1 MTPLL
6 ISNAILW
13 TAVVVLSLVVLA
25 LARQIGVLHE
35 RVAPAGALTTR
46 AGPAPGEEA
55 PALDVTT
62 LDGRALRVGGA
73 SPQGRRTLLFF
84 LSPTCP
90 VCKTVLPSVL
100 RVAASEVPPVD
111 VVLAS
116 DGERSEHVAYVE
128 QNGLQALA
136 YYVLSTELGLAY
148 AIGQLP
154 YAVLIDA
161 RGMVRAKG
169 LVNSREHVE
178 SLFEADRLGVAT
190 IQDYIDARGA
200 GRASEGRSAG
210 GDAA

>member
-1 MTPLL
+1 MTALL
-6 ISNAILW
+6 VSN
-13 TAVVVLSLVVLA
+13 VVLWIAVIALALVVLA

-35 RVAPAGALTTR
+35 RIAPAGALTTR
-46 AGPAPGEEA
+46 AGPKPGDKA

-62 LDGRALRVGGA
+62 LDGSTLRIGGA

-84 LSPTCP
+84 LSPSCP

-111 VVLAS
+111 VILAS
-116 DGERSEHVAYVE
+116 DGDRGEHQAYVE
-128 QNGLQALA
+128 QNGLRGLA
-136 YYVLSTELGLAY
+136 YVLSTELGLSY
-148 AIGQLP
+148 GIGKLP
-154 YAVLIDA
+154 YAVLVDPDGI
-161 RGMVRAKG
+161 VRAKG

-190 IQDYIDARGA
+190 IQDYIDARG
-200 GRASEGRSAG
+200 GSDDRSAG

>member
-1 MTPLL
+1 MTALL
-6 ISNAILW
+6 VSNAILW
-13 TAVVVLSLVVLA
+13 VVVIALALVVLA

-46 AGPAPGEEA
+46 AGPKAGEAAPV
-55 PALDVTT
+55 LNVTT

-73 SPQGRRTLLFF
+73 SARGRRTLLFF

-116 DGERSEHVAYVE
+116 DGDRDEHLAYVAE
-128 QNGLQALA
+128 TGLRELA
-136 YYVLSTELGLAY
+136 YVLSTELGLAY
-148 AIGQLP
+148 AIGKLP
-154 YAVLIDA
+154 YAVLIDPT
-161 RGMVRAKG
+161 GIVRAKG

-190 IQDYIDARGA
+190 IQEYVDARGA
-200 GRASEGRSAG
+200 HDQRAAR

>member
-1 MTPLL
+1 MTALL
-6 ISNAILW
+6 VSNAILW
-13 TAVVVLSLVVLA
+13 VAIVVLSLVVLA

-46 AGPAPGEEA
+46 AGPAPGEAA
-55 PALDVTT
+55 PAVEVET
-62 LDGRALRVGGA
+62 LDGRTLRVGGA

-90 VCKTVLPSVL
+90 VCNTVLPSVL

-116 DGERSEHVAYVE
+116 DGERNEHVVYVE
-128 QNGLQALA
+128 QNGLRDLS
-136 YYVLSTELGLAY
+136 YVLSTELGLAY
-148 AIGQLP
+148 AIGKLP

-161 RGMVRAKG
+161 GGVVRAKG
-169 LVNSREHVE
+169 LINSREHVE

-190 IQDYIDARGA
+190 IQDYIDTRGA
-200 GRASEGRSAG
+200 SRAGEGRSAR

>member
-1 MTPLL
+1 MTALL
-6 ISNAILW
+6 VSNVVLW
-13 TAVVVLSLVVLA
+13 IAVVALSLVVLA

-46 AGPAPGEEA
+46 GGPAPGEAA

-62 LDGRALRVGGA
+62 LDGRPLRVGGA
-73 SPQGRRTLLFF
+73 TAGGRRTLVFF

-100 RVAASEVPPVD
+100 RVAGSEVPPVD

-116 DGERSEHVAYVE
+116 DGDRNEHLAYVE
-128 QNGLQALA
+128 ENGLRGLA
-136 YYVLSTELGLAY
+136 YVLSTELGLTY
-148 AIGQLP
+148 GIGKLP

-161 RGMVRAKG
+161 SGIVRAKG

-200 GRASEGRSAG
+200 RGAGDERSAG

>member
-1 MTPLL
+1 MTALL
-6 ISNAILW
+6 ISNAVLW
-13 TAVVVLSLVVLA
+13 VAVVALALVVLA

-46 AGPAPGEEA
+46 AGPAPGTLA
-55 PALDVTT
+55 PAVVVQT
-62 LDGRALRVGGA
+62 LDGRELRIGGA
-73 SPQGRRTLLFF
+73 SPNGRRTLLFF
-84 LSPTCP
+84 LAPSCP

-116 DGERSEHVAYVE
+116 DGDRDEHVEYVE
-128 QNGLQALA
+128 NNGFHELD
-136 YYVLSTELGLAY
+136 YVLSTELGLTY
-148 AIGQLP
+148 GIGKLP

-161 RGMVRAKG
+161 GGVVRAKG

-190 IQDYIDARGA
+190 IQDYIDAHDA
-200 GRASEGRSAG
+200 GSGG
-210 GDAA
+210 GDRSLGGGAA

>member
-1 MTPLL
+1 VM
-6 ISNAILW
+6 
-13 TAVVVLSLVVLA
+13 
-25 LARQIGVLHE
+25 
-35 RVAPAGALTTR
+35 
-46 AGPAPGEEA
+46 
-55 PALDVTT
+55 T
-62 LDGRALRVGGA
+62 LDGRALRIGGA
-73 SPQGRRTLLFF
+73 SAQGRRTLLFF

-116 DGERSEHVAYVE
+116 DGDRGEHVAYVE
-128 QNGLQALA
+128 RNALA
-136 YYVLSTELGLAY
+136 GLAYVLSTELGLAY
-148 AIGQLP
+148 AIGKLP

-161 RGMVRAKG
+161 NGVVRAKG

-190 IQDYIDARGA
+190 IQDYIDAHGA
-200 GRASEGRSAG
+200 RSASEGRSAR

>member
-1 MTPLL
+1 MTTLL

-13 TAVVVLSLVVLA
+13 VAVVGLSLVVLA

-46 AGPAPGEEA
+46 SGPAPGEAA
-55 PALDVTT
+55 PALDVMT
-62 LDGRALRVGGA
+62 LDGRALRIGGA
-73 SPQGRRTLLFF
+73 SAQGRRTLLFF

-116 DGERSEHVAYVE
+116 DGDRGEHVAYVE
-128 QNGLQALA
+128 RNGLAGLA
-136 YYVLSTELGLAY
+136 YVLSTELGLAY
-148 AIGQLP
+148 AIGKLP

-161 RGMVRAKG
+161 NGVVRAKG

-190 IQDYIDARGA
+190 IQDYIDAHGA
-200 GRASEGRSAG
+200 RSASEGRSAR

>member
-1 MTPLL
+1 LL
-6 ISNAILW
+6 VSNAILW
-13 TAVVVLSLVVLA
+13 TDILVMSRIVLA
-25 LARQIGVLHE
+25 LARQVGVLHE
-35 RVAPAGALTTR
+35 RIAPAGALTTR
-46 AGPAPGEEA
+46 AGPAPGDAA
-55 PALDVTT
+55 PVLDVTT
-62 LDGRALRVGGA
+62 LDGRVLRVGGGSA
-73 SPQGRRTLLFF
+73 QGHRTLLFF

-116 DGERSEHVAYVE
+116 DGERSEHVVYVDE
-128 QNGLQALA
+128 NRLRDLA
-136 YYVLSTELGLAY
+136 YVLSTELGLAY
-148 AIGQLP
+148 GIGKLP

-161 RGMVRAKG
+161 NGMVRAKG

-200 GRASEGRSAG
+200 TAARDDRSAEG
-210 GDAA
+210 GTA

>member
-1 MTPLL
+1 MTALL
-6 ISNAILW
+6 VSNAILW
-13 TAVVVLSLVVLA
+13 AAVVVLSLVVLA
-25 LARQIGVLHE
+25 LARQVGVLHE
-35 RVAPAGALTTR
+35 RIAPAGALTTK
-46 AGPAPGEEA
+46 AGPAPGEPA
-55 PALDVTT
+55 PVLDVTT
-62 LDGRALRVGGA
+62 LDGRALRLGGA
-73 SPQGRRTLLFF
+73 SAQGRRTLLFF

-90 VCKTVLPSVL
+90 VCKTVLPSVV

-128 QNGLQALA
+128 GNGLRDAC
-136 YYVLSTELGLAY
+136 YVLSTELGLAY
-148 AIGQLP
+148 AIGKLP

-161 RGMVRAKG
+161 DGTVRAKG

-190 IQDYIDARGA
+190 IQDYIDARGVA
-200 GRASEGRSAG
+200 RERDGRSAG

>member
-1 MTPLL
+1 
-6 ISNAILW
+6 
-13 TAVVVLSLVVLA
+13 VVVLSLVVLA

-46 AGPAPGEEA
+46 AGPAPGEAA

-62 LDGRALRVGGA
+62 LDGRTLRVGGA
-73 SPQGRRTLLFF
+73 SERGRRTLLFF

-100 RVAASEVPPVD
+100 RVAGSEVPPVD

-116 DGERSEHVAYVE
+116 DGDRDEHLAYVE
-128 QNGLQALA
+128 QNRLRGLV
-136 YYVLSTELGLAY
+136 YVLSTELGLTY
-148 AIGQLP
+148 AIGKLP
-154 YAVLIDA
+154 YAVLIDPD
-161 RGMVRAKG
+161 GVVRAKG

-190 IQDYIDARGA
+190 IQDYIDAHGSRGA
-200 GRASEGRSAG
+200 GDDRSAG

>member
-1 MTPLL
+1 MTALL
-6 ISNAILW
+6 VSNAILW
-13 TAVVVLSLVVLA
+13 AAIVVLSLVVLA
-25 LARQIGVLHE
+25 LARQVGVLHE
-35 RVAPAGALTTR
+35 RIAPAGALTTK
-46 AGPAPGEEA
+46 AGPAPGEPA
-55 PALDVTT
+55 PVLDVTT
-62 LDGRALRVGGA
+62 LDGRALRLGGA
-73 SPQGRRTLLFF
+73 SAQGRRTLLFF

-128 QNGLQALA
+128 GNGLRDAC
-136 YYVLSTELGLAY
+136 YVLSTELGLAY
-148 AIGQLP
+148 AIGKLP

-161 RGMVRAKG
+161 DGTVRAKG

-190 IQDYIDARGA
+190 IQDYIDARGVA
-200 GRASEGRSAG
+200 QERDGRSAG

>member
-1 MTPLL
+1 MTALL
-6 ISNAILW
+6 VSNAILW
-13 TAVVVLSLVVLA
+13 VAIVVLSLVVLA

-46 AGPAPGEEA
+46 AGPAPGEAA
-55 PALDVTT
+55 PAVEVET
-62 LDGRALRVGGA
+62 LDGRTLRVGGA

-90 VCKTVLPSVL
+90 VCNTVLPSVL

-116 DGERSEHVAYVE
+116 DGERNEHVVYVE
-128 QNGLQALA
+128 QNGLRDLS
-136 YYVLSTELGLAY
+136 YVLSTELGLAY
-148 AIGQLP
+148 AIGKLP

-161 RGMVRAKG
+161 GGVVRAKG
-169 LVNSREHVE
+169 LINSREHVE

-190 IQDYIDARGA
+190 IQDYIDTR
-200 GRASEGRSAG
+200 RASRAGEGRSAR

>member
-1 MTPLL
+1 MTALL
-6 ISNAILW
+6 ISNAVLW
-13 TAVVVLSLVVLA
+13 VAVVALSLVVLA

-46 AGPAPGEEA
+46 AGPAPGDAA
-55 PALDVTT
+55 PVLEVTT
-62 LDGRALRVGGA
+62 LAGGLLRIGGVSA
-73 SPQGRRTLLFF
+73 QGRRTLLFF

-100 RVAASEVPPVD
+100 RVASSEVSPVD

-116 DGERSEHVAYVE
+116 DGDRGEHVAYVE
-128 QNGLQALA
+128 SNRLAGLP
-136 YYVLSTELGLAY
+136 YVLSTELGLTY
-148 AIGQLP
+148 GIGKLP

-161 RGMVRAKG
+161 NGVVRAKG

-200 GRASEGRSAG
+200 RDAGEHSSAG

>member
-1 MTPLL
+1 MTALL
-6 ISNAILW
+6 ISNAVLW
-13 TAVVVLSLVVLA
+13 VAVVALSLVVLA

-46 AGPAPGEEA
+46 PGPAPGDAA
-55 PALDVTT
+55 PIIETTT
-62 LDGRALRVGGA
+62 LDGRSLRIGGA
-73 SPQGRRTLLFF
+73 SAQGRRTLLFF

-90 VCKTVLPSVL
+90 LCKTVLPSVL

-116 DGERSEHVAYVE
+116 DGDRGDHVSYVE
-128 QNGLQALA
+128 SNRLEGLP
-136 YYVLSTELGLAY
+136 YVLSTELGLTY
-148 AIGQLP
+148 GIGKLP

-161 RGMVRAKG
+161 SGVVRAKG

-190 IQDYIDARGA
+190 IQDYIGARGA
-200 GRASEGRSAG
+200 REAREHRSAG